1 MRGGIPIQ
9 KMNGTYGSEIDSRQK
24 RVESI
29 DWNRF
34 AQDLNQETAVSRARK
49 REAQSLID
57 QINAIVGNRKESS
70 AEEKLNSYK
79 ERTGLAQFQRTA
91 QVQNSQIPQHLQDKI
106 IQFLKNRIETFK
118 GHISLLSLQEEL
130 LKVFSKEG
138 LEKTE
143 IDNPS
148 FTKFISDMI
157 FQEQSKTPKMEADSN
172 LGKNYN
178 STDDN
183 DPENTDFFHAMMVA
197 KGSKNEPIK
206 NCDRC
211 GQKLWHE
218 TDRNYVKGKFLCRY
232 CYDDFIDLII
242 DLEKI
247 PCSNCGHLQKD
258 HYPKGGGWS
267 YENGTKCKILLDNN
281 QSCPCKEYTHR

>member
-1 MRGGIPIQ
+1 MRGGIPISR
-9 KMNGTYGSEIDSRQK
+9 MNGTYGSEIDSRQK
-24 RVESI
+24 RIESI

-34 AQDLNQETAVSRARK
+34 AQDLNQETAVSKARK

-57 QINAIVGNRKESS
+57 QINAIVGTKKESS

-91 QVQNSQIPQHLQDKI
+91 QTQNLEIPQHLQNKI

-138 LEKTE
+138 LQKSE

-148 FTKFISDMI
+148 FAKFISDMI
-157 FQEQSKTPKMEADSN
+157 LEEQAKTPKVQMDSN
-172 LGKNYN
+172 LGKTYTP
-178 STDDN
+178 TDDN

-211 GQKLWHE
+211 NTRLRGDKDQNL
-218 TDRNYVKGKFLCRY
+218 VKGKFLCKY
-232 CYDDFIDLII
+232 CYDDFMELLI
-242 DLEKI
+242 LTTNI
-247 PCSNCGHLQKD
+247 PCICSHSYND
-258 HYPKGGGWS
+258 HYPRFAGWS
-267 YENGTKCKILLDNN
+267 YENGTKCKILLDND
-281 QSCPCKEYTHR
+281 QPCPCKEYTHR